1 MFAPVFYRSTMIKPL
16 RRGEDLA
23 REIKAAKAAGG
34 PDAFDVWWLGQS
46 GFLIQW
52 NKTCLLFDPYL
63 SDSLTKKYAQT
74 NRPHVRMSELAV
86 QPHLLNMIDI
96 VTSSHNHTDHLDAD
110 TLQPLLQVNPGI
122 QFVIPEANRTFVCDR
137 IGCAPDYPLTLK
149 DGHELRVGNWNFVGV
164 PAAHNTIERN
174 EAGACL
180 FMGFVVKFGRFSV
193 YHSGD
198 TLWYTGMTDILKP
211 FQVDVAFLPING
223 NVPER
228 GVAGNLNAAEAAE
241 LGKQIGARCVVPH
254 HYDMFAFNSA
264 DPAEFVRC
272 CQVFQTPYRVLQ
284 IGERHSLRPHYDTDN
299 GNGENTDA
307 LRVSDK

>member
-1 MFAPVFYRSTMIKPL
+1 MIKPL

-137 IGCAPDYPLTLK
+137 LGCAPRRADVG
-149 DGHELRVGNWNFVGV
+149 GHADSVASARVGGCHATFGV
-164 PAAHNTIERN
+164 HD
-174 EAGACL
+174 C
-180 FMGFVVKFGRFSV
+180 
-193 YHSGD
+193 
-198 TLWYTGMTDILKP
+198 
-211 FQVDVAFLPING
+211 
-223 NVPER
+223 
-228 GVAGNLNAAEAAE
+228 GVS
-241 LGKQIGARCVVPH
+241 R
-254 HYDMFAFNSA
+254 
-264 DPAEFVRC
+264 
-272 CQVFQTPYRVLQ
+272 
-284 IGERHSLRPHYDTDN
+284 
-299 GNGENTDA
+299 
-307 LRVSDK
+307 